1 MTEESCDGWDHA
13 GPGPR
18 MGRWDTAALFVC
30 HSLSTERR
38 TLGPSLNVFSI
49 LNTFPECLTGLPLL
63 QRSLIWD
70 HSWYLSLLVLLFML
84 SCDLSNSNCKS
95 GEPDRLVQL
104 SHLVEQTLE
113 RPRLCILHHN
123 LQKPRRWQWD
133 EEAGWRMKSP
143 PPHST
148 WPHVSGRH
156 AAPRAVTAA
165 S

>member
-1 MTEESCDGWDHA
+1 MAEITLGRVPGWD
-13 GPGPR
+13 GG
-18 MGRWDTAALFVC
+18 TLAALFVC